1 MIMTI
6 VIIYIF
12 YLMWYLITSCKLLAA
27 PIYSPP
33 PPTPPPLK
41 IQKLQSPLFAN
52 IENVLVH
59 HPLQKEGGGG
69 GWEDTDV
76 YINKIYQTRFIY
88 KFILYSLLYPKE
100 SFMSNFKTARNKIVF
115 NGATSNWLIY
125 VTMPGPFRT
134 FPTLKWQNARIN
146 SVRRA
151 IVCDVPF
158 FFF

>member
-12 YLMWYLITSCKLLAA
+12 YLMWYLITSCKLLAD

-33 PPTPPPLK
+33 TPPTKTSKTAIPPVCQHWKFFSTP
-41 IQKLQSPLFAN
+41 PTA
-52 IENVLVH
+52 ERGWGWGV
-59 HPLQKEGGGG
+59 GGHC
-69 GWEDTDV
+69 DV
-76 YINKIYQTRFIY
+76 YINKIYQARFIY
-88 KFILYSLLYPKE
+88 KFILYSLLYPKA

-125 VTMPGPFRT
+125 VTMPDPFRT